1 MGRARFDMG
10 NVMGIRI
17 ALLALLVSGT
27 LQAAEAL
34 PPEIVRHTIDGWEP
48 DIGYSGVVQDGDML
62 YLSGVACEG
71 VDMDAA
77 VADCYRRLTAI
88 LQRFGADSSQVVRE
102 TVYTTDLDALI
113 RAIAGRKTFF
123 PDARYPAAT
132 WVEVR
137 RLYKPGHLLEV
148 EWTVRLRQSH

>member
-1 MGRARFDMG
+1 MC
-10 NVMGIRI
+10 VRI
-17 ALLALLVSGT
+17 ALLALLSVSGA
-27 LQAAEAL
+27 LQAAEVAT
-34 PPEIVRHTIDGWEP
+34 PELVRHTIDGWESE
-48 DIGYSGVVQDGDML
+48 IGYSGVVQDGDL
-62 YLSGVACEG
+62 LHLSGVACEG
-71 VDMDAA
+71 TDMDAA

-113 RAIAGRKTFF
+113 RAIPGRRTFF

-137 RLYKPGHLLEV
+137 RLYQPEHLLEV
-148 EWTVRLRQSH
+148 EWTVRLRQPR

>member
-1 MGRARFDMG
+1 M
-10 NVMGIRI
+10 RI
-17 ALLALLVSGT
+17 QLALLALLSASGA
-27 LQAAEAL
+27 LQAAGTERPDL
-34 PPEIVRHTIDGWEP
+34 VRHNIDAWEQ
-48 DIGYSGVVQDGDML
+48 DIGYSGVVQDGDLL

-71 VDMDAA
+71 ADMEAA

-102 TVYTTDLDALI
+102 TIYTTDLDALI
-113 RAIAGRKTFF
+113 RAIPGRKRFF

-137 RLYKPGHLLEV
+137 RLYQPGHLLEV
-148 EWTVRLRQSH
+148 EWTVRLRQPR